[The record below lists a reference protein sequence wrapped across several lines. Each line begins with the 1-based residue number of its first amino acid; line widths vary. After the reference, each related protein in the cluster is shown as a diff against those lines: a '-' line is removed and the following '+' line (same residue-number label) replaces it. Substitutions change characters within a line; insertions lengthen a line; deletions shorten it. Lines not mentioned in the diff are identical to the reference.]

1 MHFHLH
7 YMYSILYYSKHLYN
21 AQINSELFKWVG
33 WKKKC
38 RLLLKIQEEFRVK
51 KLAKAVT
58 AIQFQLLF
66 YCLLLFQ
73 CLCIAPTYELALQIG
88 KNVEDMG
95 KFMKDLQI
103 IYAVR
108 GERCKSQQSNLTV
121 HQTSGVLFC
130 TRTQYFC
137 IAVDRGTKLNGH
149 LIIGTPGT
157 VCDWALK
164 LRFFDLKKINVFVL
178 DEADVMIA
186 TQGHQDQSI
195 RIQRF

>member
-1 MHFHLH
+1 MHKL
-7 YMYSILYYSKHLYN
+7 ILSFSNGL
-21 AQINSELFKWVG
+21 VG
-33 WKKKC
+33 KKKMQVV
-38 RLLLKIQEEFRVK
+38 KIQEEFRVK

-108 GERCKSQQSNLTV
+108 GERCKSQPVKSNSSSNQWCALLYMNTIFLYC
-121 HQTSGVLFC
+121 SGQ
-130 TRTQYFC
+130 RNK
-137 IAVDRGTKLNGH
+137 TKWPFNHRNPWDSL
-149 LIIGTPGT
+149 
-157 VCDWALK
+157 
-164 LRFFDLKKINVFVL
+164 
-178 DEADVMIA
+178 
-186 TQGHQDQSI
+186 
-195 RIQRF
+195 

>member
-1 MHFHLH
+1 MHKL
-7 YMYSILYYSKHLYN
+7 ILSFSNGL
-21 AQINSELFKWVG
+21 VG
-33 WKKKC
+33 KKMQVV
-38 RLLLKIQEEFRVK
+38 KIQEEFRVK

-108 GERCKSQQSNLTV
+108 GERCKFQPVKSNSSSNQWCALLYMNTIFLYC
-121 HQTSGVLFC
+121 SGQ
-130 TRTQYFC
+130 RNK
-137 IAVDRGTKLNGH
+137 TKWPFNHRNPWDSL
-149 LIIGTPGT
+149 
-157 VCDWALK
+157 
-164 LRFFDLKKINVFVL
+164 
-178 DEADVMIA
+178 
-186 TQGHQDQSI
+186 
-195 RIQRF
+195 

>member
-7 YMYSILYYSKHLYN
+7 YMYSILYYCKHLYN

-33 WKKKC
+33 WKKKMQVV
-38 RLLLKIQEEFRVK
+38 KIQEEFRVK

-108 GERCKSQQSNLTV
+108 GERCKFQPVKSNSSSNQWGALLYMNTIFLYC
-121 HQTSGVLFC
+121 SGQ
-130 TRTQYFC
+130 RNK
-137 IAVDRGTKLNGH
+137 TKWPFNHRNPWDSL
-149 LIIGTPGT
+149 
-157 VCDWALK
+157 
-164 LRFFDLKKINVFVL
+164 
-178 DEADVMIA
+178 
-186 TQGHQDQSI
+186 
-195 RIQRF
+195 

>member
-7 YMYSILYYSKHLYN
+7 YIYSILYYSKHLCN

-33 WKKKC
+33 WKKKMQVV
-38 RLLLKIQEEFRVK
+38 KIQEEFRVK

-108 GERCKSQQSNLTV
+108 GERCKFQPVKSNSSSNQWCALLYMNTIFLYC
-121 HQTSGVLFC
+121 SGQ
-130 TRTQYFC
+130 RNK
-137 IAVDRGTKLNGH
+137 TKWPFNHRNPWDSL
-149 LIIGTPGT
+149 
-157 VCDWALK
+157 
-164 LRFFDLKKINVFVL
+164 
-178 DEADVMIA
+178 
-186 TQGHQDQSI
+186 
-195 RIQRF
+195 

>member
-7 YMYSILYYSKHLYN
+7 YIYSIRYYSKHLYN

-33 WKKKC
+33 WKKKMQVV
-38 RLLLKIQEEFRVK
+38 KIQEEFRVK

-108 GERCKSQQSNLTV
+108 GERCKSQPVKSNSSSNQWCALLYMNTIFLYC
-121 HQTSGVLFC
+121 SGQ
-130 TRTQYFC
+130 RNK
-137 IAVDRGTKLNGH
+137 TKWPFNHRNPWDSL
-149 LIIGTPGT
+149 
-157 VCDWALK
+157 
-164 LRFFDLKKINVFVL
+164 
-178 DEADVMIA
+178 
-186 TQGHQDQSI
+186 
-195 RIQRF
+195 

>member
-1 MHFHLH
+1 MHKL
-7 YMYSILYYSKHLYN
+7 ILSFSNGL
-21 AQINSELFKWVG
+21 VG
-33 WKKKC
+33 KKMQVV
-38 RLLLKIQEEFRVK
+38 KIQEEFRVK

-108 GERCKSQQSNLTV
+108 GERCKFQPVKSNSSSNQWCALLYMNTIFLYC
-121 HQTSGVLFC
+121 SG
-130 TRTQYFC
+130 Q
-137 IAVDRGTKLNGH
+137 GNKTKWPFNHRNPWDSL
-149 LIIGTPGT
+149 
-157 VCDWALK
+157 
-164 LRFFDLKKINVFVL
+164 
-178 DEADVMIA
+178 
-186 TQGHQDQSI
+186 
-195 RIQRF
+195 

>member
-1 MHFHLH
+1 MHKL
-7 YMYSILYYSKHLYN
+7 ILSFSNGL
-21 AQINSELFKWVG
+21 VG
-33 WKKKC
+33 EKKMQVV
-38 RLLLKIQEEFRVK
+38 KIQEEFRVK

-108 GERCKSQQSNLTV
+108 GERCKSRPVKSNSSSNQWCALLYMNTIFLYC
-121 HQTSGVLFC
+121 SGQ
-130 TRTQYFC
+130 RNK
-137 IAVDRGTKLNGH
+137 TKWPFNHRNPWDSL
-149 LIIGTPGT
+149 
-157 VCDWALK
+157 
-164 LRFFDLKKINVFVL
+164 
-178 DEADVMIA
+178 
-186 TQGHQDQSI
+186 
-195 RIQRF
+195 

>member
-1 MHFHLH
+1 MHKL
-7 YMYSILYYSKHLYN
+7 ILSFSNGL
-21 AQINSELFKWVG
+21 VG
-33 WKKKC
+33 KKMQVV
-38 RLLLKIQEEFRVK
+38 KIQEEFRVK

-108 GERCKSQQSNLTV
+108 GERCKSQPVKSNSSSNQWCALLYMNTIFLYC
-121 HQTSGVLFC
+121 SGQ
-130 TRTQYFC
+130 RNK
-137 IAVDRGTKLNGH
+137 TKWPFNHRNPWDSL
-149 LIIGTPGT
+149 
-157 VCDWALK
+157 
-164 LRFFDLKKINVFVL
+164 
-178 DEADVMIA
+178 
-186 TQGHQDQSI
+186 
-195 RIQRF
+195 